1 MTQRF
6 KQIKNP
12 VQFSKM
18 MSAISDII
26 PYDMDE
32 EDIIAI
38 VFAIMS
44 MYVHDSDTAEYVL
57 TLCADNVREFYDRIH
72 VNDTV
77 INITTV
83 NRLQ

>member
-26 PYDMDE
+26 PYNMDE
-32 EDIIAI
+32 EDLVSI
-38 VFAIMS
+38 VFSFMS

-57 TLCADNVREFYDRIH
+57 TLCADNVKEFYDRIH

-77 INITTV
+77 LNITTV
-83 NRLQ
+83 SRLQ